1 MGTLSPDGALYGVE
15 KRGGMRVQ
23 GEDEAKPKKQDT
35 SKMTPSTVAYL
46 ESRADSAAPADGDRE
61 YALAPHVQEQI
72 GRRLAAVY
80 DEILRQPIPERFLRL
95 LDQLD
100 QATTNTA
107 KDRSSAKQKVTDALD
122 RVGQTTRT
130 TKERSPAKETEID

>member
-1 MGTLSPDGALYGVE
+1 M
-15 KRGGMRVQ
+15 Q
-23 GEDEAKPKKQDT
+23 GEDEAKPKTQDT

-46 ESRADSAAPADGDRE
+46 ESGADSTAPADGDQE
-61 YALAPHVQEQI
+61 YAMAPHVQEQI

-100 QATTNTA
+100 QA
-107 KDRSSAKQKVTDALD
+107 SAKTPKD
-122 RVGQTTRT
+122 
-130 TKERSPAKETEID
+130 RSPAKEKVETLDHLGQTARTTKQRSSARETEIE